1 MEWRKNNSP
10 RVDVG
15 VLQNFLVETRL
26 NEHERG
32 SFNPVENLI
41 CYRYQRTI
49 YSMSY
54 TSFMASVG
62 VKPSH
67 NLKDVTSS
75 TSRPPKPPANQKRGA
90 FLHTP
95 ALLHMVTL
103 RRIRLSP
110 RDLDHVP
117 SGIVSVRRSSFTR
130 SLQSP
135 SHPGTELLAL
145 LLGTR
150 RVAGRVGDRSIGRR
164 MDVRT
169 GRASQATG

>member
-1 MEWRKNNSP
+1 
-10 RVDVG
+10 
-15 VLQNFLVETRL
+15 
-26 NEHERG
+26 
-32 SFNPVENLI
+32 
-41 CYRYQRTI
+41 
-49 YSMSY
+49 MSY

-75 TSRPPKPPANQKRGA
+75 TSRPPEPPANQKRGA

-130 SLQSP
+130 IPGELLRSLQSP

-145 LLGTR
+145 RLLGTH
-150 RVAGRVGDRSIGRR
+150 VGSRVGSAIGRR
-164 MDVRT
+164 SVALDVRT
-169 GRASQATG
+169 GRNRGKRDGKNEPSQATG